1 MTDLAGLASTA
12 VVAACGLVRFWLSGN
27 LLVAIRHGLG
37 SFKSLIWV
45 LKRGCRRRFMC
56 VGSSCF
62 CSDCDAGHLN
72 SHHVTGPAAQGQQ
85 DDHEGED

>member
-1 MTDLAGLASTA
+1 MTDLAGLASAA

-37 SFKSLIWV
+37 SFKSLILV
-45 LKRGCRRRFMC
+45 IKRGCSTRFMC
-56 VGSSCF
+56 VSSSYF

-72 SHHVTGPAAQGQQ
+72 SHHVTRPAAQGHQ

>member
-1 MTDLAGLASTA
+1 MTDLAGLASAA
-12 VVAACGLVRFWLSGN
+12 VVAACGLVRFWLSGK
-27 LLVAIRHGLG
+27 LFVAIRRGLG
-37 SFKSLIWV
+37 CFKSLILV
-45 LKRGCRRRFMC
+45 IKRGCRHRFMC

-85 DDHEGED
+85 DNHEGED